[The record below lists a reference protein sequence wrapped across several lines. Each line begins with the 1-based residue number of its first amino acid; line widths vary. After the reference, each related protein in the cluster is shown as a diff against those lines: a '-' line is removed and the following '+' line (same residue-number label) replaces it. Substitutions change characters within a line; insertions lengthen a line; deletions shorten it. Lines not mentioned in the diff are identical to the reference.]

1 MNGGSFMQYLKEDV
15 KERILKAAFQEF
27 KDKGFLDASI
37 RNITHNAGISTGS
50 IYRYFNNKEQL
61 FDTIIEPVYNKLFR
75 NVLNLQKSTDSCSNP
90 IGEIM
95 DIKVQILDIFKENSS
110 ELLILLDKSKGSKYE
125 NIKEHMVLLTD
136 NILKEQLLPQLKEKN
151 IVVKDTFITYVLSTT
166 LIEGVYTIL
175 KNYDDGVEISF
186 LIDQLINIFF
196 TDIDQRI

>member
-1 MNGGSFMQYLKEDV
+1 VNGGSFMQYLKEDV

-61 FDTIIEPVYNKLFR
+61 FDTIIEPVYNKLLR

-90 IGEIM
+90 IEEII
-95 DIKVQILDIFKENSS
+95 DIKVKILDIFKENSS

>member
-1 MNGGSFMQYLKEDV
+1 MNGGSFMQYLKDDV
-15 KERILKAAFQEF
+15 KERILVSAFQEF
-27 KDKGFLDASI
+27 KNKGYGDSSI
-37 RNITHNAGISTGS
+37 RNIAHNAGIATGS
-50 IYRYFNNKEQL
+50 VYRYFNNKEQL
-61 FDTIIEPVYNKLFR
+61 FDTIIEPVYNKLLR
-75 NVLNLQKSTDSCSNP
+75 TVLNLQMTSTSYINP

-95 DIKVQILDIFKENSS
+95 DIKVKILDILKENSS

-136 NILKEQLLPQLKEKN
+136 TILKEHLLPQLKEKK
-151 IVVKDTFITYVLSTT
+151 IVFKDTFITYVLSTT

-175 KNYDDGVEISF
+175 KNYDDGVEISR